1 MITVLLLMMA
11 GILAGLW
18 LGKFPLV
25 MKINDKLISWAIY
38 LLLFLLGVSVGTNK
52 TVMQSLDSIG
62 LQALLL
68 TFGAVAGS
76 VAMGWIIY
84 RAFFHLNNN

>member
-1 MITVLLLMMA
+1 MITVLLLMGA
-11 GILAGLW
+11 GILAGVW

-38 LLLFLLGVSVGTNK
+38 LLLFLLGIGVGTNK
-52 TVMQSLDSIG
+52 MVIQSLDSIG

-68 TFGAVAGS
+68 TIGALAGS
-76 VAMGWIIY
+76 IAMGWIIY
-84 RAFFHLNNN
+84 RVFFHLNNN

>member
-1 MITVLLLMMA
+1 MITVLLLMVA
-11 GILAGLW
+11 GILAGWW

-38 LLLFLLGVSVGTNK
+38 LLLFLLGISVGTNK

-62 LQALLL
+62 FQALLL
-68 TFGAVAGS
+68 TIGALAGS
-76 VAMGWIIY
+76 IAMGWIIY

>member
-1 MITVLLLMMA
+1 MITVLLLMVA

-18 LGKFPLV
+18 LGKFPML

-38 LLLFLLGVSVGTNK
+38 LLLFLLGVGVGTNEK
-52 TVMQSLDSIG
+52 VIQSLDSIG

-68 TFGAVAGS
+68 TLGALMGS
-76 VAMGWIIY
+76 IALGWIIY
-84 RAFFHLNNN
+84 RAFFHLHNS

>member
-38 LLLFLLGVSVGTNK
+38 LVLFLLGVSVGTNK

-68 TFGAVAGS
+68 TVGAVAGS